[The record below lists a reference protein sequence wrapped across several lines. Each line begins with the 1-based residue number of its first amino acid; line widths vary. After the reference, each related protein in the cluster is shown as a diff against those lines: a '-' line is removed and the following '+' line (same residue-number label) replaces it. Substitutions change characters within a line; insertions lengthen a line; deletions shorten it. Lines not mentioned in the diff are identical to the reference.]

1 VHILPDNDP
10 LLLRQSAGTRFVGK
24 ALTIGNINAI
34 ADSIAD
40 TRADLATLETKIAAE
55 LAKLAKLETKIDAD
69 LADLGK
75 RIDAVVASTWATIA
89 EADRRDSLRRG
100 GPRREV

>member
-55 LAKLAKLETKIDAD
+55 LAKLETKIDAD